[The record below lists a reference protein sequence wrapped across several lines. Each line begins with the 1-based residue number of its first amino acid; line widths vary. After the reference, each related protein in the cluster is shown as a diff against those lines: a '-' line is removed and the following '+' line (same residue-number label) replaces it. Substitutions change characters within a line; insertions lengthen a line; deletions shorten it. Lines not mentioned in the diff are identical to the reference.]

1 MESQNKASI
10 GGIESTE
17 KEMKVANQRIA
28 KSRDLFVR
36 LLAFVLTL
44 VAAVIFVLDKQTK
57 VVPIQL
63 TESLPPINVSVSA
76 KWHYLSAFVG
86 ESKMLHKMI
95 IILDTLMVALLFSG
109 NGAASAVALV
119 GLKGNYHVQWKEVCS
134 VFGKFCDQAAAAI
147 VVSQLGS
154 LAFLLLVI
162 MSNLSLLH
170 KKI

>member
-1 MESQNKASI
+1 
-10 GGIESTE
+10 
-17 KEMKVANQRIA
+17 
-28 KSRDLFVR
+28 
-36 LLAFVLTL
+36 
-44 VAAVIFVLDKQTK
+44 
-57 VVPIQL
+57 
-63 TESLPPINVSVSA
+63 
-76 KWHYLSAFVG
+76 
-86 ESKMLHKMI
+86 MLHKMI

-134 VFGKFCDQAAAAI
+134 VFGKFCDQVAAAI

>member
-1 MESQNKASI
+1 MVSNA
-10 GGIESTE
+10 
-17 KEMKVANQRIA
+17 IA
-28 KSRDLFVR
+28 CLYAAISLFLVFTSR
-36 LLAFVLTL
+36 
-44 VAAVIFVLDKQTK
+44 
-57 VVPIQL
+57 
-63 TESLPPINVSVSA
+63 
-76 KWHYLSAFVG
+76 G
-86 ESKMLHKMI
+86 ESKMLHMMI

-109 NGAASAVALV
+109 NGAATAVALV
-119 GLKGNYHVQWKEVCS
+119 GYKGNHHVQWKEVCS